1 MKKLFLAL
9 IHVSNCYK
17 TQKMYEKSAGTCT
30 FMLEFV
36 PNCCKTQEVCEKAV
50 SKKPF
55 MLKYCLV
62 FLNEDIYSL
71 Y

>member
-1 MKKLFLAL
+1 
-9 IHVSNCYK
+9 
-17 TQKMYEKSAGTCT
+17 MYEKSAGTCT

-36 PNCCKTQEVCEKAV
+36 PNCCETQEVCEKAV